1 MVIAIRN
8 HWSIEVYDWIRDIQM
23 GEDRVKIINEKDPI
37 LVAGFMTVL
46 TDLLENYTGDF
57 V

>member
-1 MVIAIRN
+1 
-8 HWSIEVYDWIRDIQM
+8 M